1 MLNEFFEK
9 EAIPEIR
16 ALGTPEVWRRL
27 PSAGRYGREGLR
39 TLTLANGETWSVSQ
53 KRQAALAT
61 ARDFIRLCDIPG
73 FCEMAKTQGED
84 FHGSA
89 RDKTEMANA
98 IMAGDDL
105 AAKEIEKVL
114 AKIESHL
121 LITTGATVQDDIQ
134 GAVPN
139 VPAFLSGCPVNM
151 RTRRTAKTGRGPIS
165 LFLETTT
172 SSGFHGRERI
182 GRIAAMMALARALMV
197 HRPINLW
204 FNITWGGIGKLTQT
218 AVQVET
224 NPIDLSRVAAFC
236 SHIDNGVNNAGMRDS
251 IQNCKS
257 FMSEK
262 GYQWGSWAY
271 EIPIL
276 ERKFAGEIL
285 GRVISPGSEIAY
297 LPAGLLGDDDLQH
310 PEQWVERM
318 LRKFAPY
325 LFDGTEWDA
334 A

>member
-16 ALGTPEVWRRL
+16 AMGTREFWQRL
-27 PSAGRYGREGLR
+27 PEARGYTGDMRHLR
-39 TLTLANGETWSVSQ
+39 FANSESWVVDRSRMS
-53 KRQAALAT
+53 ALAT

-73 FCEMAKTQGED
+73 FCKL
-84 FHGSA
+84 A
-89 RDKTEMANA
+89 RDHRDKELANR
-98 IMAGDDL
+98 IETGDDL
-105 AAKEIEKVL
+105 AAIEIEKVMS
-114 AKIESHL
+114 KIESHL
-121 LITTGATVQDDIQ
+121 LITTGASISDDII

-139 VPAFLSGCPVNM
+139 VPAFLTGCPVNM
-151 RTRRTAKTGRGPIS
+151 RTRRSMKTGKGPIS

-172 SSGFHGRERI
+172 SSGFNGRERI

-197 HRPINLW
+197 HRPLNLW
-204 FNITWGGIGKLTQT
+204 FNITWGGMGKLTQT
-218 AVQVET
+218 AIQIET

-236 SHIDNGVNNAGMRDS
+236 ANIDQGINQVGQADS
-251 IQNCKS
+251 MQNCAA
-257 FMSEK
+257 FRQRM
-262 GYQWGSWAY
+262 GYAWGSWAY
-271 EIPIL
+271 EVPIL

-297 LPAGLLGDDDLQH
+297 LPAGLLGADDVTQ
-310 PEQWVERM
+310 PEKWVERM
-318 LRKFAPY
+318 LKQFAPY

>member
-1 MLNEFFEK
+1 MLNEFFER
-9 EAIPEIR
+9 ESIPEIR
-16 ALGTPEVWRRL
+16 AMGEPEFWARL
-27 PSAGRYGREGLR
+27 PASSYHRENEK
-39 TLTLANGETWSVSQ
+39 TLTLGTGESWPVS
-53 KRQAALAT
+53 KRKMAALRK

-73 FCEMAKTQGED
+73 FCEMARAQD
-84 FHGSA
+84 RRSNA
-89 RDKTEMANA
+89 EMCNA

-105 AAKEIEKVL
+105 AAKEIEKTL
-114 AKIESHL
+114 SKIESHL

-151 RTRRTAKTGRGPIS
+151 RTRRNAKTGRGPIS

-172 SSGFHGRERI
+172 SAGFHGRERI
-182 GRIAAMMALARALMV
+182 TRIAGMMALARSLMV

-218 AVQVET
+218 AIQIET

-236 SHIDNGVNNAGMRDS
+236 SHIDAGVNHAGHVDS
-251 IQNCKS
+251 HRQCRAFS
-257 FMSEK
+257 QEHDFE
-262 GYQWGSWAY
+262 WGSWAY
-271 EIPIL
+271 EVPIL

-297 LPAGLLGDDDLQH
+297 LPAGLMGEDDLRH
-310 PEQWVERM
+310 PEQWVEKM

-325 LFDGTEWDA
+325 LFDGTEWNA